1 MSEKFCIKWNGFQ
14 DITNKA
20 IGSLRTDSDFSDVT
34 LVCEDGEQ
42 IEAHKFLLA
51 ASTTFFQNL
60 LNRNKH
66 AHPLVYM
73 RGVRSQDL
81 VAIVDFL
88 YYGEANVHE
97 ESIDQFLALAKELKL
112 KGLTENY
119 VTSEPVP
126 RRVIKKVIL
135 STHKEKEKD
144 NIDTTQNYMTEE
156 TAPRTVVENKILLT
170 QTLAEKGIE
179 SIDKTLVKSYSDA
192 YDNFTEVDNAIKSMI
207 VIGQT
212 MRTNGKQKNSCC
224 TVCGKEDKYSHI
236 KSHIEAHHLELSIPC
251 NYCGSIFKSR
261 DLLRHHTRVC
271 SLKYTL

>member
-51 ASTTFFQNL
+51 ASTPFFQNL

-66 AHPLVYM
+66 IHPLIYM
-73 RGVRSQDL
+73 RGVRSMDL

-88 YYGEANVHE
+88 YYGEANIHE
-97 ESIDQFLALAKELKL
+97 ENIDQFLALAKELKL
-112 KGLTENY
+112 KGLTENS
-119 VTSEPVP
+119 VASEPVKK
-126 RRVIKKVIL
+126 RVIKKVIL
-135 STHKEKEKD
+135 STQKEKEIE
-144 NIDTTQNYMTEE
+144 NIDTTPKYAAEE
-156 TAPRTVVENKILLT
+156 TAQGTLKLNTILPSHNN
-170 QTLAEKGIE
+170 AEKGIK
-179 SIDKTLVKSYSDA
+179 SIKETLVKSYSDA
-192 YDNFTEVDNAIKSMI
+192 YDTLTEVDNAIKSMI
-207 VIGQT
+207 VIGKT

-236 KSHIEAHHLELSIPC
+236 KSHIEAQHFDLSIPC
-251 NYCGSIFKSR
+251 NYCSNVFKSR
-261 DLLRHHTRVC
+261 DLLRHHTKVC
-271 SLKYTL
+271 KFKF